1 MKNYIDNELN
11 ASKKT
16 FLDSTKEGYE
26 ELKSIDE
33 IIASLEVLKH
43 DYEEKLL
50 ISNENDFQIHYK
62 RPPNSCFENNYF
74 CDFCDGLGSKYGY
87 STKFRTIAKQL
98 HTCVLN
104 FPNLK

>member
-16 FLDSTKEGYE
+16 FLDITKEGYE

-74 CDFCDGLGSKYGY
+74 CDGLMVWEANMDIQPIFEPLQS
-87 STKFRTIAKQL
+87 SCIHVCLIFQI
-98 HTCVLN
+98 
-104 FPNLK
+104 